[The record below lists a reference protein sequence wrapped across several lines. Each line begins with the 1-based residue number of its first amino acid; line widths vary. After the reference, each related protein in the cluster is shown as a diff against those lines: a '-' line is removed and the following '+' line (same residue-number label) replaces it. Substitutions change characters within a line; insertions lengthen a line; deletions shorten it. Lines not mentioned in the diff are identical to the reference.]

1 MSKCLTDNQVSAFL
15 DGDSKDRAETISHLN
30 SCANCFEQVTT
41 VRNFIEENSELSD
54 QIDQSYENMISE
66 NFLAFYLKKFNKKI
80 TKFLDSLIPSN
91 GGLNLVS
98 GYVFSRYSAIAA
110 TAVTVALAV
119 FIGRIGQQVS
129 PTSGIIW
136 EAASQSVSNNRQESE
151 INILREKTSDEVIK
165 ELETEPDKKSAFEL
179 GKNIMKMEAMFD
191 SGEKD
196 NLPVI
201 FKKIVSNPL
210 INKLDVQLKYDGD
223 DIEIDEVKNQ
233 LETYL
238 DSIDP
243 DLIDYVKFGIFVE
256 AAKKESVKSGLENNV
271 NELEI
276 TIDYINKYNE
286 IQKQAGEDN

>member
-41 VRNFIEENSELSD
+41 VRNFIEENSELCN
-54 QIDQSYENMISE
+54 QIDRSYENMISE

-80 TKFLDSLIPSN
+80 TNFLDSLIPSN

-110 TAVTVALAV
+110 TAVAVALAV
-119 FIGRIGQQVS
+119 FIGRLGQQVS

-196 NLPVI
+196 DFPVI
-201 FKKIVSNPL
+201 FKEIVSNPL

-223 DIEIDEVKNQ
+223 DIEIDEVKNE

-238 DSIDP
+238 DNIDP
-243 DLIDYVKFGIFVE
+243 DLIDYVEYGIFAE
-256 AAKKESVKSGLENNV
+256 ATKKESVQSDLKDNA

-276 TIDYINKYNE
+276 TTDYIKKYNE
-286 IQKQAGEDN
+286 IQKQADGDN

>member
-1 MSKCLTDNQVSAFL
+1 MSNCLTDNEISAFI
-15 DGDSKDRAETISHLN
+15 DGDLKNRAEAVNHLN
-30 SCANCFEQVTT
+30 SCVLCFEHVTD
-41 VRNFIEENSELSD
+41 VINFIDENRELSD
-54 QIDQSYENMISE
+54 QINQTYDKMVSDHL
-66 NFLAFYLKKFNKKI
+66 LAAYFRRFNRKVTDFI
-80 TKFLDSLIPSN
+80 NDLIPSN

-119 FIGRIGQQVS
+119 FIGRLGQQVI

-151 INILREKTSDEVIK
+151 INILREKTPDEVFK

-201 FKKIVSNPL
+201 VKKIVSNMS
-210 INKLDVQLKYDGD
+210 NY
-223 DIEIDEVKNQ
+223 
-233 LETYL
+233 
-238 DSIDP
+238 
-243 DLIDYVKFGIFVE
+243 
-256 AAKKESVKSGLENNV
+256 
-271 NELEI
+271 
-276 TIDYINKYNE
+276 
-286 IQKQAGEDN
+286 

>member
-30 SCANCFEQVTT
+30 SCANCFEQVTI
-41 VRNFIEENSELSD
+41 VRNFIEENRELSD
-54 QIDQSYENMISE
+54 QINQSYDKMVSDHL
-66 NFLAFYLKKFNKKI
+66 LAAYFRRFNRKVTDFI
-80 TKFLDSLIPSN
+80 NDLIPSN

-119 FIGRIGQQVS
+119 FIGRLGQQVI

-165 ELETEPDKKSAFEL
+165 EIETEPDKKSAFEL

-201 FKKIVSNPL
+201 FKEIVSNPL
-210 INKLDVQLKYDGD
+210 INKMNVQLKYDGD

-238 DSIDP
+238 DNIDP
-243 DLIDYVKFGIFVE
+243 DLLDYVEFGIFAE
-256 AAKKESVKSGLENNV
+256 AAKKESVQSDLKDNA

-276 TIDYINKYNE
+276 TTDYIKKYNE
-286 IQKQAGEDN
+286 IQKQADGDN

>member
-1 MSKCLTDNQVSAFL
+1 MRNCLTDNEISAFI
-15 DGDSKDRAETISHLN
+15 DGDLKNRDEAVNHLN
-30 SCANCFEQVTT
+30 SCVLCFEHVTD
-41 VRNFIEENSELSD
+41 VMNFIDENRELSD

-80 TKFLDSLIPSN
+80 TNFLDSLIPSN

-165 ELETEPDKKSAFEL
+165 ELEADPDKKSAFEL

-210 INKLDVQLKYDGD
+210 INKLDFQLKYDGD

-233 LETYL
+233 FGTYL